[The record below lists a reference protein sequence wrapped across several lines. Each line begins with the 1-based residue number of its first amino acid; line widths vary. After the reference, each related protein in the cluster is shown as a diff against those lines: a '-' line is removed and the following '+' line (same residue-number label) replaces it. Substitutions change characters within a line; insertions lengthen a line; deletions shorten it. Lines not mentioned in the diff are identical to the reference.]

1 RRRRVGSA
9 RIWKASGMPIHYS
22 YDICLVNDIFL
33 PELAPDAHTEERRQL
48 AEGPRRR
55 ANRPP
60 PAFPARL
67 PSLADH
73 IESALRAV
81 DGEIEAGDDAL
92 AVQQR
97 HHEVPP
103 ALALG
108 HVDLELEVESPE
120 GQRPVAIADE
130 VVEWREQRG
139 PRLECARLNLVEQLE
154 VVPVDVPVA
163 FEPKV
168 DRNDYPIGLELF
180 PNGRK
185 SLIAVP
191 DEMALHLLLR
201 GHAERA

>member
-1 RRRRVGSA
+1 MSTRPTSSPTERSPPRSASIRRRRVGSA

-33 PELAPDAHTEERRQL
+33 PELAPDAYAEERRQL
-48 AEGPRRR
+48 AEGSRRR
-55 ANRPP
+55 ANRPTP
-60 PAFPARL
+60 PFPARL

-108 HVDLELEVESPE
+108 HVNLELEVESPE

-163 FEPKV
+163 F
-168 DRNDYPIGLELF
+168 
-180 PNGRK
+180 
-185 SLIAVP
+185 
-191 DEMALHLLLR
+191 
-201 GHAERA
+201 